1 VEVIGQ
7 RTLWKGKFIKSTLIS
22 YRDCNGKVR
31 QWEAVSRLNY
41 NGVVVIIPITKEN
54 RLILI
59 RQFRPALN
67 NYVIEFPAGLID
79 PGEDAELAGRRELI
93 EETGHAA
100 ENFELCTEGVISTG
114 INSERWNILIAFNI
128 KEVTDD
134 VLRTH
139 PPDDNED
146 IEVIKVSIDNIYS
159 ELERYSREGD
169 DIDLRIY
176 GLLELAKKKL
186 AIT

>member
-1 VEVIGQ
+1 LEVIGQ
-7 RTLWKGKFIKSTLIS
+7 RTLWKGKFIKTTLIS
-22 YRDCNGKVR
+22 YRDGNGKVN
-31 QWEAVSRLNY
+31 QWEAVSRLNC

-59 RQFRPALN
+59 RQFRPSLN

-79 PGEDAELAGRRELI
+79 PGEDAALAGRRELI

-100 ENFELCTEGVISTG
+100 ERFELCTEGVISTA
-114 INSERWNILIAFNI
+114 INSERWNVLVAFNAQ
-128 KEVTDD
+128 EVTDD
-134 VLRTH
+134 VLRAH
-139 PPDDNED
+139 PPDDNEN
-146 IEVIKVSIDNIYS
+146 IEVIKVAIDNIYS
-159 ELERYSREGD
+159 ELERYSSEGD
-169 DIDLRIY
+169 DVDLRIY